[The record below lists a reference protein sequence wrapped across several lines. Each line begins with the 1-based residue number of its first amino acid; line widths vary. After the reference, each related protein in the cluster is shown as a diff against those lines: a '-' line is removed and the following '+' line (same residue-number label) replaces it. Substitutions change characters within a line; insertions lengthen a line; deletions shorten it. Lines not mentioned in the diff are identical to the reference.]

1 MREYLVWDT
10 SRSIREAVRITAASG
25 FEARRAYAES
35 YGMAISNV
43 LARVA

>member
-25 FEARRAYAES
+25 FNARKAYAES
-35 YGMAISNV
+35 YGVALSKV
-43 LARVA
+43 LARLA